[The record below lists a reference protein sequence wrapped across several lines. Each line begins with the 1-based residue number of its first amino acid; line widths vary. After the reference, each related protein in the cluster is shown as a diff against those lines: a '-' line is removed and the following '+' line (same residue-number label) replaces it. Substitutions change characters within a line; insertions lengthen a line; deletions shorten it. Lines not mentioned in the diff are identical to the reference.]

1 MLNKYC
7 SCFILFFWAILT
19 GYLLK
24 AQTSAVDIYEGLKK
38 LNVLG
43 SVLYIAA
50 HPDDEN
56 NTLLPYLAKEKMYRT
71 AYLSLTRGDG
81 GQNLIGPEQGVELG
95 MIRTQEL
102 IAARKIDGCEQ
113 YFTSA
118 YEFGYSK
125 SVDETFNFWNK
136 QKVLYDAVY
145 VIRKFQPDIIIARF
159 PPDKRAGHGHHTA
172 SAIIAEEAFYA
183 AANPNMFPEQLKNGI
198 TTWQAK
204 RLLWNTYNFGSNNTT
219 AANQLQLEVGMYN
232 ALIGK
237 SYGEIGGEA
246 RTMHKSQGEGR
257 PRRKGS
263 ITEYFAM
270 VAGDTAYTDIME
282 GVTTTWSRLQQPN
295 LTNQVNSV
303 IQQFNFEQPQA
314 SVPLLVSIYK
324 QVKQLPNSVWRN
336 QKLTELQEIIFN
348 AAALVIE
355 ATTNTEE
362 VVQGDSL
369 TVSFFAN
376 NRTNIPVQ
384 LNAVK
389 VQGFD
394 SVLQLNLKLNT
405 NYSFSKK
412 IRVNIATDISQP
424 YWLKYPKTEGMF
436 VVEADSLLFLPDN
449 LHQLY
454 AHFTVDIAGV
464 TFSFNKPIWYKTVH
478 PVRGELYEPLA
489 VLPTQEIFFD
499 KENYIALNAKFVQP
513 KIIKKQYNYSTK
525 SYTEI
530 EELFF
535 IDSLKN
541 QNFQKK
547 VVSAPGVSKQ
557 VIYYPH
563 IPKLTWFK
571 TASANIVKVDAVVK
585 GKYIGYIPG
594 AGDKLPEALE
604 VLGYVVE
611 TLNENTFTPSYL
623 KKFDAIVI
631 GIRAHNIYEYLTT
644 KNEVLNN
651 YIKNGG
657 NVIVQYIRNNIVNG
671 KSIKLG
677 PFSFMPNPQAR
688 ITNENAKVTFINP
701 NHVVLNYPN
710 KITQQDFEHWVQER
724 STYQAE
730 QRAKEWQPILLM
742 NDEGEN
748 GTDGSLLIAPYGKG
762 NIVYCSLALFRQ
774 LPAGVAGAYRLL
786 ANFIALPKNK

>member
-7 SCFILFFWAILT
+7 SCFILSFLAIVT
-19 GYLLK
+19 GHLLK
-24 AQTSAVDIYEGLKK
+24 AQTSSVDIYEGLKK

-159 PPDKRAGHGHHTA
+159 PPDKRAGHGHHAA
-172 SAIIAEEAFYA
+172 SAVIAEEAFYA

-263 ITEYFAM
+263 ITEYFTL
-270 VAGDTAYTDIME
+270 VAGDTTYADIME
-282 GVTTTWSRLQQPN
+282 GINTTWSRLQQPN
-295 LTNQVNSV
+295 LTNRVNSI
-303 IQQFNFEQPQA
+303 IQQYNFEQPQA

-324 QVKQLPNSVWRN
+324 QVQQLPSSVWKN

-348 AAALVIE
+348 VAALVIE

-362 VVQGDSL
+362 VVQGDTL

-389 VQGFD
+389 VQSFD

-412 IRVNIATDISQP
+412 IRVNVATDISQP

-449 LHQLY
+449 LHRLY
-454 AHFTVDIAGV
+454 AHFTVDVAGV

-489 VLPTQEIFFD
+489 VLPAQEIFFD
-499 KENYIALNAKFVQP
+499 KENYIALNGQFVQP

-525 SYTEI
+525 SYTET

-604 VLGYVVE
+604 ALGYVVE
-611 TLNENTFTPSYL
+611 TINENNFTLSYL
-623 KKFDAIVI
+623 KKFDAIVV
-631 GIRAHNIYEYLTT
+631 GIRAHNIHEYLTG
-644 KNEVLNN
+644 KNEVLNA
-651 YIKNGG
+651 YIHNGG
-657 NVIVQYIRNNIVNG
+657 NVIVQYIRSNVVNG
-671 KSIKLG
+671 KTIKLG
-677 PFSFMPNPQAR
+677 AYSFVPNSQAR
-688 ITNENAKVTFINP
+688 VTNENAKVTFINP

-710 KITQQDFEHWVQER
+710 KITQQDFEHWIQER

>member
-355 ATTNTEE
+355 ATTNTEG